1 MLLRLKAFALVALTA
16 LLLAACGGDWTVTGS
31 PDADGAIFS
40 RSFRYYYA
48 MDCRYDSF
56 GLYDCSLAD
65 PVSPA
70 YTASLRIDSDGLASL
85 NLDGEF
91 NFYYTEREYDSDVD
105 DYGSYYYFYENDWEL
120 SLYKNGSQL
129 IFWNIYENT
138 ATVYLYDLEY

>member
-1 MLLRLKAFALVALTA
+1 MKRLLLVLASA
-16 LLLAACGGDWTVTGS
+16 LLFAACGGDWTVSGS

-40 RSFRYYYA
+40 RSYRYYYVE
-48 MDCRYDSF
+48 DCRYDSF

-85 NLDGEF
+85 TLDGEF
-91 NFYYTEREYDSDVD
+91 NFYYTERQYESGSDDV
-105 DYGSYYYFYENDWEL
+105 GSYYYFYDKDWDL
-120 SLYKNGSQL
+120 SFYKDGSEL
-129 IFWNIYENT
+129 IFWDTDENT

>member
-1 MLLRLKAFALVALTA
+1 MKRLLLILASA
-16 LLLAACGGDWTVTGS
+16 LLFTACGGDWTVSGS

-40 RSFRYYYA
+40 RSYRYYYV
-48 MDCRYDSF
+48 MDCRYNSF

-85 NLDGEF
+85 TLDDEF
-91 NFYYTEREYDSDVD
+91 NFYYTERQYDSDSD
-105 DYGSYYYFYENDWEL
+105 DYGSYYHFYDKDWDL
-120 SLYKNGSQL
+120 SFYKDGSEL
-129 IFWNIYENT
+129 IFWDTYENT

>member
-1 MLLRLKAFALVALTA
+1 MKRLLFILAAA
-16 LLLAACGGDWTVTGS
+16 LLFTACGGDWTVSGS

-40 RSFRYYYA
+40 RSYRYYYVK
-48 MDCRYDSF
+48 DCRYDSF

-91 NFYYTEREYDSDVD
+91 NFYYTERQYTSGAD
-105 DYGSYYYFYENDWEL
+105 DYGSYYYFYEDDWEL

-138 ATVYLYDLEY
+138 ATVYLYELEY

>member
-1 MLLRLKAFALVALTA
+1 MKRLLFILAAA
-16 LLLAACGGDWTVTGS
+16 LLFTACGGDWTVSGS

-40 RSFRYYYA
+40 RSYRYYYA
-48 MDCRYDSF
+48 KDCRYDSF

-85 NLDGEF
+85 TLDDEF
-91 NFYYTEREYDSDVD
+91 NFYYTERQYTSGSD
-105 DYGSYYYFYENDWEL
+105 DYGSYYYFYEDDWEL

-138 ATVYLYDLEY
+138 ATVYLYELE

>member
-1 MLLRLKAFALVALTA
+1 MKRLLFILASA
-16 LLLAACGGDWTVTGS
+16 LLFTACGGDWTVSGS

-40 RSFRYYYA
+40 RSYRYYYVK
-48 MDCRYDSF
+48 DCRYDSF

-85 NLDGEF
+85 TLDDEF
-91 NFYYTEREYDSDVD
+91 SFYYTERQYTSGSD
-105 DYGSYYYFYENDWEL
+105 DYGSYYYFYDKDWDL
-120 SLYKNGSQL
+120 SFYKDGSEL
-129 IFWNIYENT
+129 IFWDTYENT

>member
-1 MLLRLKAFALVALTA
+1 MKKLLLILATA
-16 LLLAACGGDWTVTGS
+16 LLFTACGGDWTVSGS

-56 GLYDCSLAD
+56 GLYDCSLAE

-85 NLDGEF
+85 NLDGAY
-91 NFYYTEREYDSDVD
+91 NFYYTEREYDSDID
-105 DYGSYYYFYENDWEL
+105 DYGTYYYFYENDWEL

-129 IFWNIYENT
+129 IFWNIDENT
-138 ATVYLYDLEY
+138 ATVYLSDLDYE

>member
-1 MLLRLKAFALVALTA
+1 MKRLLLILASA
-16 LLLAACGGDWTVTGS
+16 LLFTACGGDWTVSGS

-40 RSFRYYYA
+40 RSYRYYYV

-85 NLDGEF
+85 TLDDEF
-91 NFYYTEREYDSDVD
+91 NFYYTERQYTSDSD
-105 DYGSYYYFYENDWEL
+105 DYGSYYYFYDKDWDL
-120 SLYKNGSQL
+120 SFYKDGSEL
-129 IFWNIYENT
+129 IFWDTYENT